1 MKSVKR
7 KEMSMERRRTIC
19 IANQKG
25 GVGKTTTAFNFAVE
39 LTKRNYDVLL
49 VDFDSQGNLTKSTG
63 ITEGKNSD
71 NCFLIK
77 ETIAGPLEKIMND
90 EEIAAPD
97 IPIYALKNQ
106 PNLKLIPCNVAMAK
120 MKLKI
125 NLAMSRESL
134 LDRVISTVRNMF
146 DYIIIDTA
154 PSLDVDMVNA
164 FVAADELIVTMT
176 PDTFSASGT
185 YALIDTYAQVR
196 KNLNHNLKIKGVLIT
211 KVDARTNFAQ
221 DMIDNIKSIWGKN
234 VKIFGTVIPNSIK
247 VQESQAAGVS
257 IADYDK
263 NNAAAKAYSLFT
275 DEYLR
280 NCNFINE

>member
-1 MKSVKR
+1 
-7 KEMSMERRRTIC
+7 MERRRTIC

>member
-7 KEMSMERRRTIC
+7 KEMNMERRRTIC

-134 LDRVISTVRNMF
+134 LDRVISTVRNM
-146 DYIIIDTA
+146 
-154 PSLDVDMVNA
+154 L
-164 FVAADELIVTMT
+164 L
-176 PDTFSASGT
+176 
-185 YALIDTYAQVR
+185 
-196 KNLNHNLKIKGVLIT
+196 
-211 KVDARTNFAQ
+211 
-221 DMIDNIKSIWGKN
+221 
-234 VKIFGTVIPNSIK
+234 
-247 VQESQAAGVS
+247 
-257 IADYDK
+257 
-263 NNAAAKAYSLFT
+263 
-275 DEYLR
+275 
-280 NCNFINE
+280 